1 MKIIQ
6 TSGTRKQATARAT
19 LRDGLGTVRV
29 NSQSVQ
35 TYSSPFLRAK
45 ILEPLM
51 IAGDLSN
58 HLRIDLLVH
67 GGGTNAQAEAARVAV
82 ARALVAYDKK
92 LEKKFLEY
100 DRQLLVPDVRAKETR
115 KPNRH
120 GKARSKVQKSY
131 R

>member
-19 LRDGLGTVRV
+19 LREGKGVIRINHQAITA
-29 NSQSVQ
+29 
-35 TYSSPFLRAK
+35 YSTPLSRAK
-45 ILEPLM
+45 VLEPIM
-51 IAGDLSN
+51 ILGENANGL
-58 HLRIDLLVH
+58 HIDVLVR
-67 GGGTNAQAEAARVAV
+67 GGGQNAQAEASRVAV